1 MSNFTSSFVST
12 SDLDFT
18 FHFHSSYEI
27 INKIP
32 TVSDNLESFEDYINR
47 KYQNKILSLEEGS
60 TFSQYMAEKYDSTC
74 SPDLADL
81 NEESCKQT
89 ESVLNSLSINDALSE
104 IKKVILEESFNSA
117 IEGLSVDE
125 ALNLI
130 EEVVVIDYLEQLDM
144 TLCMSDV
151 KYHTLTVPTV
161 NVDAIV
167 EEVAADLRRST
178 FDDLANCM
186 TVVKKRA
193 AISPNNM
200 EEVDAALLV

>member
-1 MSNFTSSFVST
+1 MSNFTSSSFVST
-12 SDLDFT
+12 PSDFNFNFT
-18 FHFHSSYEI
+18 FHSSYEI

-32 TVSDNLESFEDYINR
+32 DVESFEDYINR
-47 KYQNKILSLEEGS
+47 KYQNHKTEDLVEGY

-151 KYHTLTVPTV
+151 KYHTWAVPTV

-186 TVVKKRA
+186 TVVKRA
-193 AISPNNM
+193 AISSNNM